1 MTRLLKEDVPFSFNA
16 EMEAVVRE
24 ILKVLTKPPVLVYP
38 DFEAAQNGSRKFRL
52 YCDASAAG
60 FGATLEQPQKDNSV
74 RPIVYLSRTVLPNEQ
89 GWAPIEKEA
98 GCIVWAIK
106 RLRQYLLLIPFDTY
120 TDHLPLT
127 SLPRVGVSNARVQRW
142 VEFLTAYNYR
152 IIHRKGAAHG
162 NANMLSR
169 LCQPATQADAQGSC
183 SITNPEDH
191 AVYFVGA
198 SGMWPRSIP
207 PSAFNVFIETGSGRQ
222 KLGVGGLLNAPDYSY
237 DKSRNQYVYHG
248 HEHVENH
255 VLHNPPSTWHSLCK
269 RVLRQK
275 ELPICTVQRYCN
287 SRTAM
292 VAAVVAAQCKPQQSP
307 VPLRRSPRKRRPSR
321 VMIEAMESSARNELL
336 ASIDEPNRTSEE
348 GDTREI
354 DVGTEQI
361 IATEGSTKDG
371 ATIRSGDHNLASPD
385 GEEPLI
391 DDIDVGEDAT
401 HQPNPSRTQ
410 QDIPDVSRD
419 ARLDVDLGSM
429 TAQKWSQEQLQEPV
443 CKSTITLLQQGLG
456 GASPHDITLQFP
468 IRVRPTVQQ
477 VLELAAKTKL
487 FTTEGKFP
495 LLVKRNTS
503 SAELSQS
510 GGRVPQIYVPMLM
523 RPRVLRGCHADS
535 VCHFGVTRT
544 LQMLQ
549 RFYWWVGLDQSVR
562 WWIRRCLFCQAR
574 KTSRQTIRWPTT
586 LMPLPSGPGQIV
598 SVDYFGPLPIT
609 RNGNKHIL
617 LYTDRFSRRIAA
629 YAVTQDERTAEG
641 TARIF
646 VEQYIPLWGCP
657 HTLLSDNG
665 SEFVARLS
673 LAIYKLMRIRKIA
686 TTAFHPKRNG
696 GVERVNHSLA
706 QMLSLVISEQQDDW
720 DEWLPY
726 VVQAYNNSVS
736 AATGLAPN
744 EIHLGRMPR
753 LPMTVIDECVVKGHT
768 VKKQDQLLYLDIVRE
783 RQQRAFELV
792 QESYLIAM

>member
-1 MTRLLKEDVPFSFNA
+1 M
-16 EMEAVVRE
+16 
-24 ILKVLTKPPVLVYP
+24 
-38 DFEAAQNGSRKFRL
+38 
-52 YCDASAAG
+52 
-60 FGATLEQPQKDNSV
+60 
-74 RPIVYLSRTVLPNEQ
+74 
-89 GWAPIEKEA
+89 
-98 GCIVWAIK
+98 
-106 RLRQYLLLIPFDTY
+106 
-120 TDHLPLT
+120 
-127 SLPRVGVSNARVQRW
+127 
-142 VEFLTAYNYR
+142 
-152 IIHRKGAAHG
+152 
-162 NANMLSR
+162 
-169 LCQPATQADAQGSC
+169 
-183 SITNPEDH
+183 
-191 AVYFVGA
+191 
-198 SGMWPRSIP
+198 
-207 PSAFNVFIETGSGRQ
+207 
-222 KLGVGGLLNAPDYSY
+222 GGLLSAPDYSY
-237 DKSRNQYVYHG
+237 DKSKGQYVYHG
-248 HEHVENH
+248 HEDVENH
-255 VLHNPPSTWHSLCK
+255 ILYNPPSTWHSLCK

-292 VAAVVAAQCKPQQSP
+292 VAAVVAAQCKPQHSP

-321 VMIEAMESSARNELL
+321 VMIEAMESSARNEPL
-336 ASIDEPNRTSEE
+336 ASIDEANRTSEE
-348 GDTREI
+348 SYTREI

-361 IATEGSTKDG
+361 IASEGSTKDG
-371 ATIRSGDHNLASPD
+371 ATVRSGDHNLASSE
-385 GEEPLI
+385 GEEPL
-391 DDIDVGEDAT
+391 IDVGEDAT
-401 HQPNPSRTQ
+401 PEPNPRRTQ

-443 CKSTITLLQQGLG
+443 CKSAITLLQQGLG

-477 VLELAAKTKL
+477 VLELAAKTQL
-487 FTTEGKFP
+487 FTTAGNVL

-510 GGRVPQIYVPMLM
+510 GGRAPQIYVPMLM
-523 RPRVLRGCHADS
+523 RPWVLRGCHADS

-609 RNGNKHIL
+609 RKGNKHTL
-617 LYTDRFSRRIAA
+617 LYTDRFSRHIAA
-629 YAVTQDERTAEG
+629 YSVTQDERTAEG

-646 VEQYIPLWGCP
+646 VEQYIALWGCP

-673 LAIYKLMRIRKIA
+673 LAIYKLMRIRKVA
-686 TTAFHPKRNG
+686 TTAFHPKSNG

-706 QMLSLVISEQQDDW
+706 QMLSLVISEQHDDW

-768 VKKQDQLLYLDIVRE
+768 GEKQDQLLYLDIVRE

-792 QESYLIAM
+792 QESHLIAMSKIQRSNTKLLTILHKLPNFEVGKWVWIYNP